1 MMEPFETIDIQE
13 LPLSIP
19 MIRRKVEDFLGS
31 NGLRLG
37 EVDLYLA
44 VLSDDGAI
52 LAGGGLQ
59 RDILK
64 CLAVSAEARSL
75 GLSVPLISRLI
86 SVASER
92 GYTNV
97 KVFTKPENRAL
108 FESLGFKLL
117 AEAPKAILL
126 ENGRALADYCQYL
139 RAHPAPG
146 VILMNANPFTLGHR
160 YLIEQADF
168 STRPTGLGRND
179 KDPAPGL
186 GRNDKVSVISSD
198 ARRAE
203 SRNLVIIPVK
213 EDASRFSYAE
223 RLAMI
228 RAGAGDW
235 ADVVEGSDYQISAA
249 TFPTYFLKDLSDAA
263 ETQMRLDIDLFG
275 RHIAPELG
283 ARVRFVGTEPSDPL
297 TARYNALM
305 KELLPKYG
313 VQLVEIP
320 RLTCSPDCA
329 EDSST
334 PPAATLRMTRGT
346 TPERVGEPAPSCT
359 EDSST
364 PPTAPL
370 RMTRGATPGPVG
382 EPVEPP
388 VLRPAQEPVTATSV
402 RALLDAGRF
411 KEASALTP
419 ESTWPYLLADL
430 AERALRMELDTPMKP
445 GLVGPDSTGAHQDMD
460 YDVMRKGI
468 AAIRPFFPRMAMA
481 ETPEELR
488 QLGIDAEAAMLAAT
502 GGVNTHRGAIFALG
516 LALSAALRT
525 SSAAQP
531 PHPAE
536 DRPAQLAH
544 NEQVMRNS
552 LVQMYQGICSNQ
564 LKVNGLGGAQ
574 ISHGSAAVRQYGVK
588 GAREL
593 ASEGYQALFEDWLP
607 YYRNL
612 QISPLASLGRNDKE
626 NTLGRNNNTPCHFE
640 RSREICTLLRI
651 MATLDDTCVIHR
663 VGYERAQEIKDE
675 ARALL
680 KEIPGQAGND
690 GKGQAGND
698 GGSTGSPTVT
708 TSSGTARLKAMCEK
722 YAAEGISPGGAAD
735 MLALTIFIDSIL
747 N

>member
-13 LPLSIP
+13 LPLSVP
-19 MIRRKVEDFLGS
+19 SVRRQVEDFLGS

-44 VLSDDGAI
+44 VLSEDGAI

-75 GLSVPLISRLI
+75 GLSVPLVSRLI

-92 GYTNV
+92 GCTNV

-126 ENGRALADYCQYL
+126 ENGRGLADYCAYL
-139 RAHPAPG
+139 RAHQAPG
-146 VILMNANPFTLGHR
+146 VIIMNANPFTLGHK
-160 YLIEQADF
+160 YLVE
-168 STRPTGLGRND
+168 
-179 KDPAPGL
+179 
-186 GRNDKVSVISSD
+186 
-198 ARRAE
+198 RAE

-228 RAGAGDW
+228 RSGAGEW

-249 TFPTYFLKDLSDAA
+249 TFPTYFLKNLSDAA

-275 RHIAPELG
+275 RHIAPALG
-283 ARVRFVGTEPSDPL
+283 ARVRYVGSEPADPL
-297 TARYNALM
+297 TARYNALL

-313 VQLVEIP
+313 IQLVEIQ
-320 RLTCSPDCA
+320 RLAVDSDCQA
-329 EDSST
+329 DSST
-334 PPAATLRMTRGT
+334 PPSAPLRMTRGT
-346 TPERVGEPAPSCT
+346 TFELVKG
-359 EDSST
+359 
-364 PPTAPL
+364 
-370 RMTRGATPGPVG
+370 
-382 EPVEPP
+382 
-388 VLRPAQEPVTATSV
+388 PVTATAV
-402 RALLDAGRF
+402 RALLDEGRF
-411 KEASALTP
+411 KAASALTP

-445 GLVGPDSTGAHQDMD
+445 GLVGPDSVGAHKDMD
-460 YDVMRKGI
+460 YGVMRKGI
-468 AAIRPFFPRMAMA
+468 AAIRPFFPRMALA

-516 LALSAALRT
+516 LALYRQPIAETAALLDNGT
-525 SSAAQP
+525 SKRREAGIRGA
-531 PHPAE
+531 
-536 DRPAQLAH
+536 
-544 NEQVMRNS
+544 M
-552 LVQMYQGICSNQ
+552 QMA
-564 LKVNGLGGAQ
+564 KD
-574 ISHGSAAVRQYGVK
+574 
-588 GAREL
+588 
-593 ASEGYQALFEDWLP
+593 GYKELFEDWLP
-607 YYRNL
+607 YYR
-612 QISPLASLGRNDKE
+612 A
-626 NTLGRNNNTPCHFE
+626 CHFE

-663 VGYERAQEIKDE
+663 AGYARAQEIKAE
-675 ARALL
+675 AKTLADHFDKEKL
-680 KEIPGQAGND
+680 KE
-690 GKGQAGND
+690 
-698 GGSTGSPTVT
+698 
-708 TSSGTARLKAMCEK
+708 MCDR

-735 MLALTIFIDSIL
+735 MLALTIFMDSIL

>member
-13 LPLSIP
+13 LPLSVP
-19 MIRRKVEDFLGS
+19 SVRRQVEDFLGS

-44 VLSDDGAI
+44 VLSEEGAI

-75 GLSVPLISRLI
+75 GLSVPLVSRLI

-92 GYTNV
+92 GCTNV

-108 FESLGFKLL
+108 FESLGFRLL
-117 AEAPKAILL
+117 AEASKAILL
-126 ENGRALADYCQYL
+126 ENGRGLADYCAYL

-146 VILMNANPFTLGHR
+146 VIIMNANPFTLGHK
-160 YLIEQADF
+160 YLVE
-168 STRPTGLGRND
+168 
-179 KDPAPGL
+179 K
-186 GRNDKVSVISSD
+186 
-198 ARRAE
+198 AE
-203 SRNLVIIPVK
+203 SRNLVVIPVK

-228 RAGAGDW
+228 RAGAGDL

-249 TFPTYFLKDLSDAA
+249 TFPTYFLKNLSDAA

-275 RHIAPELG
+275 RHIAPALG
-283 ARVRFVGTEPSDPL
+283 ARVRYVGSEPADPL
-297 TARYNALM
+297 TARYNALL

-313 VQLVEIP
+313 VQLVEIQ
-320 RLTCSPDCA
+320 RLACSPD
-329 EDSST
+329 
-334 PPAATLRMTRGT
+334 G
-346 TPERVGEPAPSCT
+346 T

-364 PPTAPL
+364 PPSASL
-370 RMTRGATPGPVG
+370 RMTKGTTPELVKG
-382 EPVEPP
+382 
-388 VLRPAQEPVTATSV
+388 PVTATEV
-402 RALLDAGRF
+402 RALLDEGRF
-411 KEASALTP
+411 KAASALTP

-445 GLVGPDSTGAHQDMD
+445 GLVGPDSVGAHKDMD

-468 AAIRPFFPRMAMA
+468 AAIRPFFPCMALA

-516 LALSAALRT
+516 LALYRQPIAETAALLDNG
-525 SSAAQP
+525 SSKRREAGIRGA
-531 PHPAE
+531 
-536 DRPAQLAH
+536 
-544 NEQVMRNS
+544 M
-552 LVQMYQGICSNQ
+552 QMA
-564 LKVNGLGGAQ
+564 KD
-574 ISHGSAAVRQYGVK
+574 
-588 GAREL
+588 
-593 ASEGYQALFEDWLP
+593 GYKELFEDWLP
-607 YYRNL
+607 YYR
-612 QISPLASLGRNDKE
+612 A
-626 NTLGRNNNTPCHFE
+626 CHFE

-663 VGYERAQEIKDE
+663 AGYARAQEIKAE
-675 ARALL
+675 AKTLADHFDKEKL
-680 KEIPGQAGND
+680 KE
-690 GKGQAGND
+690 
-698 GGSTGSPTVT
+698 
-708 TSSGTARLKAMCEK
+708 MCDR

>member
-13 LPLSIP
+13 LPLSVP
-19 MIRRKVEDFLGS
+19 SVRRKVEDFLGS

-64 CLAVSAEARSL
+64 CLAVSAKARSL
-75 GLSVPLISRLI
+75 GLSVPLVSRLI

-92 GYTNV
+92 GCTNL

-108 FESLGFKLL
+108 FESLGFRLL

-126 ENGRALADYCQYL
+126 ENGRGLADYCAYL
-139 RAHPAPG
+139 HAHPASG
-146 VILMNANPFTLGHR
+146 VIVMNANPFTLGHR
-160 YLIEQADF
+160 YLVEQAALALGP
-168 STRPTGLGRND
+168 STGSGTEP
-179 KDPAPGL
+179 
-186 GRNDKVSVISSD
+186 VSAGEPV
-198 ARRAE
+198 E
-203 SRNLVIIPVK
+203 PPKLTIIPVK
-213 EDASRFSYAE
+213 EDASRFPYRE
-223 RLAMI
+223 RIAML
-228 RAGAGDW
+228 RAGCDGL

-275 RHIAPELG
+275 RHIAPALG
-283 ARVRFVGTEPSDPL
+283 ATVRFVGTEPVDPL

-313 VQLVEIP
+313 VQLVEIK
-320 RLTCSPDCA
+320 RLACSPDCA

-334 PPAATLRMTRGT
+334 PPSAPLRMTRGT
-346 TPERVGEPAPSCT
+346 TLEPVA
-359 EDSST
+359 
-364 PPTAPL
+364 
-370 RMTRGATPGPVG
+370 
-382 EPVEPP
+382 EPVEAPA
-388 VLRPAQEPVTATSV
+388 LRQAQGPVTATEV
-402 RALLDAGRF
+402 RALVDEGRF
-411 KEASALTP
+411 REASALTP
-419 ESTWPYLLADL
+419 VSTWPYLLAEL

-445 GLVGPDSTGAHQDMD
+445 GLVGPDSKGAHKDMD

-516 LALSAALRT
+516 LALYRQPIAETAALLDNG
-525 SSAAQP
+525 SSKRREAGIRGA
-531 PHPAE
+531 
-536 DRPAQLAH
+536 
-544 NEQVMRNS
+544 M
-552 LVQMYQGICSNQ
+552 QMA
-564 LKVNGLGGAQ
+564 KD
-574 ISHGSAAVRQYGVK
+574 
-588 GAREL
+588 
-593 ASEGYQALFEDWLP
+593 GYKELFEDWLP
-607 YYRNL
+607 YYR
-612 QISPLASLGRNDKE
+612 A
-626 NTLGRNNNTPCHFE
+626 CHFE

-663 VGYERAQEIKDE
+663 AGYARAQEIKAE
-675 ARALL
+675 AKTLADHFDIEKLQ
-680 KEIPGQAGND
+680 G
-690 GKGQAGND
+690 
-698 GGSTGSPTVT
+698 
-708 TSSGTARLKAMCEK
+708 MCER

-735 MLALTIFIDSIL
+735 MLALTIFIDSIF

>member
-1 MMEPFETIDIQE
+1 MV
-13 LPLSIP
+13 
-19 MIRRKVEDFLGS
+19 RRQVEDFLGS

-44 VLSDDGAI
+44 VLSADGAI

-75 GLSVPLISRLI
+75 GLSVPLISRLL

-97 KVFTKPENRAL
+97 KVFTKPENL
-108 FESLGFKLL
+108 SVFESLGFKLL
-117 AEAPKAILL
+117 ASAPKAILL
-126 ENGRALADYCQYL
+126 ENGRGLADYCAYL

-146 VILMNANPFTLGHR
+146 VIIMNANPFTLGHR
-160 YLIEQADF
+160 YLVDQASLSF
-168 STRPTGLGRND
+168 RAPEGR
-179 KDPAPGL
+179 
-186 GRNDKVSVISSD
+186 
-198 ARRAE
+198 
-203 SRNLVIIPVK
+203 RNLTIIPVK
-213 EDASRFSYAE
+213 EDASRFPYTE
-223 RLAMI
+223 RLAML
-228 RAGAGDW
+228 RAGAGDL

-249 TFPTYFLKDLSDAA
+249 TFPTYFLKNLSDAA

-275 RHIAPELG
+275 RHIAPALG
-283 ARVRFVGTEPSDPL
+283 ARVRFVGTEPADPL
-297 TARYNALM
+297 TARYNALL
-305 KELLPKYG
+305 KELLPNYG

-320 RLTCSPDCA
+320 RLTCTPNCT

-334 PPAATLRMTRGT
+334 PPSASLRMTRGT
-346 TPERVGEPAPSCT
+346 TPE
-359 EDSST
+359 
-364 PPTAPL
+364 
-370 RMTRGATPGPVG
+370 PVA
-382 EPVEPP
+382 EPVEAPA
-388 VLRPAQEPVTATSV
+388 LRQAQGPVTATEV
-402 RALLDAGRF
+402 RALVDEGRF

-419 ESTWPYLLADL
+419 ASTWPYLLAEL

-445 GLVGPDSTGAHQDMD
+445 GLVGPDSVGAHKDMD

-468 AAIRPFFPRMAMA
+468 AAIRPFFPQMALA
-481 ETPEELR
+481 GTPEELR

-516 LALSAALRT
+516 LALNAALRT
-525 SSAAQP
+525 FAAAGQP
-531 PHPAE
+531 PHPALRTLSAAQPL
-536 DRPAQLAH
+536 RPAESRPTQLAH

-552 LVQMYQGICSNQ
+552 LVQMYQGIYRNQ
-564 LKVNGLGGAQ
+564 LKANGLGGTQ
-574 ISHGSAAVRQYGVK
+574 LSHGGEVVRQYGVK

-612 QISPLASLGRNDKE
+612 QISPLASLGRNDKM
-626 NTLGRNNNTPCHFE
+626 
-640 RSREICTLLRI
+640 REICMLLRI

-663 VGYERAQEIKDE
+663 VGYARAMEVKEE
-675 ARALL
+675 AMALL

-690 GKGQAGND
+690 EEGQAGND
-698 GGSTGSPTVT
+698 KGVMADLIGH
-708 TSSGTARLKAMCEK
+708 LKAMCER

-735 MLALTIFIDSIL
+735 MLALTILIDSIL